1 MKEEYCRRKKKSRMV
16 SKYVH
21 VCLLVRKESREIK
34 SERVKMKSRGN
45 CGKVKIVGH
54 RKSVESRE
62 KTCIV
67 PKIYSN
73 YQKTVPFHLP
83 FFATSCN

>member
-1 MKEEYCRRKKKSRMV
+1 
-16 SKYVH
+16 
-21 VCLLVRKESREIK
+21 
-34 SERVKMKSRGN
+34 MKSRGN
-45 CGKVKIVGH
+45 SGKVKIVGH

-83 FFATSCN
+83 FFATSCKNHACEFMLNMAR